1 MIKVVWMGGEFW
13 KGCMHP
19 GWTEGVVQYR
29 KYFVL
34 ILIFKWLQAPNGT
47 SWSNCMSIRVLRYIW
62 AYNVLSPDQRFR
74 TDSWQGMVGT
84 RLNDNQSYFHHF
96 FRSKLSQ
103 LLAFHLKRKHNDVVL
118 FAATRS
124 GYMRHCKW
132 QLRFHLLEQVEG
144 TSPHISGNKG
154 TRICIAIAVNMRP
167 VVHWNSKL

>member
-1 MIKVVWMGGEFW
+1 MDGRGILVGLHAPRVNWGCCSIQIMFCFDSYIQRSSGTKWNVMVKLYEHPEF
-13 KGCMHP
+13 
-19 GWTEGVVQYR
+19 
-29 KYFVL
+29 
-34 ILIFKWLQAPNGT
+34 
-47 SWSNCMSIRVLRYIW
+47 LRYIW

-74 TDSWQGMVGT
+74 TISWQGMVGT
-84 RLNDNQSYFHHF
+84 RLNDNSSYFRHF
-96 FRSKLSQ
+96 FKSQLSQ
-103 LLAFHLKRKHNDVVL
+103 LLAVHLKRKHNDVVL

-144 TSPHISGNKG
+144 TWPHISGNKG